1 MSDIRTL
8 LIDLCQRAGLDPDR
22 DIDVGDMHGRIDGMA
37 LTSRSDVRG
46 VIEVLQKVFL
56 FDVVER
62 DGVLRFVPRGG
73 DAVLALAEDDLVRK
87 DDDGTLVTVTRKQEE
102 DLPRQVDVTYT
113 SPASDYQ
120 SNTQSARRLYCST
133 QTIETVSLPLS
144 LSDSQARV
152 VAERLL
158 SVAWAERETLSFRLS
173 LAQARLD
180 PTDVVDLALDGSQQR
195 LRLTGVQ
202 LGDGVVEVEAVVDDA
217 EVLVWQA
224 DGGAAG
230 SKAKSLRSVP
240 ASVPLLL
247 DLPLLREEDDGA
259 TCYAAVSYAGSG
271 SWSGAALQASRD
283 GGASWQSIADL
294 RRAAVWGTCRTVL
307 ADGHVPCWDEAN
319 AVEVVLQHG
328 SLESRDRLAVLA
340 GANMAAIG
348 DEVVQ
353 FREAALIAPDT
364 YRLSGLLRGRRG
376 SEQRTAGHGADERFV
391 LLRSDDLV
399 RITGYRELIGAPV
412 LVRAVTYGLYAGDQP
427 AVSFTNT
434 ANALKPPAPGHAAGV
449 RDAASG
455 DWALWWTRRS
465 RQGGA
470 WLDGADLPLGEES
483 ERYELEV
490 LAAGGAV
497 RRTLASTTPAATYS
511 AAQQLADFGALQGSL
526 HLRLYQ
532 MSALIGR
539 GIASEVIL

>member
-22 DIDVGDMHGRIDGMA
+22 DIDVGNMHGRLDGMA
-37 LTSRSDVRG
+37 LSSRTDVRS
-46 VIEVLQKVFL
+46 VLEVLQTVFL

-62 DGVLRFVPRGG
+62 DGALRFVPRGVE
-73 DAVLALAEDDLVRK
+73 AVLALAEDELVRK
-87 DDDGTLVTVTRKQEE
+87 DDGSLVTVTRKQEE

-113 SPASDYQ
+113 SPANDYQ
-120 SNTQSARRLYCST
+120 SNTQSARRLHCST

-158 SVAWAERETLSFRLS
+158 SVAWAERETMSFRLS

-180 PTDVVDLALDGSQQR
+180 PTDVVDLTLDGSQQR
-195 LRLTGVQ
+195 LRLTGMQ

-224 DGGAAG
+224 DGAAAG
-230 SKAKSLRSVP
+230 SKVKELRSVP

-307 ADGHVPCWDEAN
+307 GDGHVPCWDNAN
-319 AVEVVLQHG
+319 TVEVVLQRG
-328 SLESRDRLAVLA
+328 SLESRDRQAVLA
-340 GANMAAIG
+340 GANMAVIG
-348 DEVVQ
+348 EEIVQ

-376 SEQRTAGHGADERFV
+376 SEQRSAGHGPGERFV
-391 LLRSDDLV
+391 LLRSEDVV
-399 RITGYRELIGAPV
+399 RITGYRELIGVPV
-412 LVRAVTYGLYAGDQP
+412 LVRAVTYGLYAGDQ
-427 AVSFTNT
+427 AAMTFTNT
-434 ANALKPPAPGHAAGV
+434 ANALKPLAPGHAKGL
-449 RDAASG
+449 RDTVSG
-455 DWALWWTRRS
+455 DWAIWWTRRS
-465 RQGGA
+465 RQGGP

-490 LAAGGAV
+490 LQGNAV
-497 RRTLASTTPAATYS
+497 RRTLASTTPAATYG
-511 AAQQLADFGALQGSL
+511 AAQQLADFGALQDRL
-526 HLRLYQ
+526 HIRLYQ

-539 GIASEVIL
+539 GIASEVTL